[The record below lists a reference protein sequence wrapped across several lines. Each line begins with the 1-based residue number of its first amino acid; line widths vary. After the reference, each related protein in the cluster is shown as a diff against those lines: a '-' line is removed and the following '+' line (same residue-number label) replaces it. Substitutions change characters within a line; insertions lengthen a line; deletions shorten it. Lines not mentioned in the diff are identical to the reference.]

1 MKFEILNREKQY
13 QGRAF
18 AVQKVLMRLPNDKQ
32 RNYDLVDHNDSVTIL
47 PVDQQGNIWFVRQFR
62 LGAEDQL
69 LELPAGVLENGED
82 PLNCAA
88 RELREETGMGS
99 EKLDFLGDFFLAPGY
114 SNEHM
119 YVYLA
124 TMLFPEA
131 LQADADE
138 FLNVEKIPLGE
149 VYEMAKKGQLKDAK
163 TLATLLLAMPFLS
176 IP

>member
-1 MKFEILNREKQY
+1 MNFEILNREKQY

-47 PVDQQGNIWFVRQFR
+47 PVDQQGNIWFVRQYR

-69 LELPAGVLENGED
+69 LELPAGVLEDGED
-82 PLNCAA
+82 PLKCAA

-99 EKLDFLGDFFLAPGY
+99 EKLDFLGDFYLAPGY

-138 FLNVEKIPLGE
+138 FLNVEKISLSE

-176 IP
+176 IT